1 MPADAASAAR
11 RRNGSRWLLV
21 VGVALGAIFGVAI
34 STSWHRDAD
43 QRTSHDSANR
53 ERRAAPVA
61 ATANTH
67 ESVAMAR
74 VRALETRLQAL
85 ESQRSQDAAT
95 KPMPREPLSPEQGRM
110 LVRAEV
116 DRVRR
121 EARDP
126 SWAPGAEKSFTTEL
140 RDLAAKGRFELGV
153 VSCGTTS
160 CIAEVAWDADAQ
172 PIEHAN
178 AILHHQFSINCV
190 RTVLGP
196 TPEQMVSGGKNRG
209 QVLFDCTDAR
219 AEAR

>member
-34 STSWHRDAD
+34 STFWHRDAD
-43 QRTSHDSANR
+43 QRPSHDSANH
-53 ERRAAPVA
+53 ERKAAPVA

-67 ESVAMAR
+67 ESAAMAR
-74 VRALETRLQAL
+74 VRALETRLLTL
-85 ESQRSQDAAT
+85 ESQRNQDAAT
-95 KPMPREPLSPEQGRM
+95 KPTPREPLSPEQGRM

-121 EARDP
+121 EA
-126 SWAPGAEKSFTTEL
+126 
-140 RDLAAKGRFELGV
+140 
-153 VSCGTTS
+153 
-160 CIAEVAWDADAQ
+160 
-172 PIEHAN
+172 
-178 AILHHQFSINCV
+178 QFSINCV